1 MDKKQAKKLGGYAHL
16 MALIRSLE
24 NDMGLV
30 DYSPL
35 ERNIVA
41 TLALDEFKKGA
52 SSEQMLDHGLLDG
65 PTISSFYRALK
76 RLRLCNVIEVVGDR
90 KTGRYQLTPPD

>member
-1 MDKKQAKKLGGYAHL
+1 MNRKQVSQLSGYAHL
-16 MALIRSLE
+16 LALVRSLE

-30 DYSPL
+30 DLSPL

-41 TLALDEFKKGA
+41 TLALDEFKAGA
-52 SSEQMLDHGLLDG
+52 SSEQMLSHGLLDR

-76 RLRLCNVIEVVGDR
+76 HLWLTNFVEVVGDR
-90 KTGRYQLTPPD
+90 KTGCDHLKPMA